1 MMKTGRWNKFT
12 ELRFEILS
20 KGDCLLK
27 WFGDQNVQV
36 MNRFQAAISLTYTAN
51 WHSYDF
57 YHLIET
63 FLISSPICSWPMES
77 KNLGEFEWQT
87 LHRNES
93 SWIYKIDIR
102 TGNSCKSWCKKDFR
116 HDLSM
121 AYLIPVSLIIGNF
134 LVLYLISSFSFS
146 RGKSQGIWDILGKSG
161 NFRQMLFIIFSD
173 I

>member
-36 MNRFQAAISLTYTAN
+36 MNRFQAAISLTYTAY

-77 KNLGEFEWQT
+77 KNLGGFEWQT

-93 SWIYKIDIR
+93 SWIYKIDIS

-134 LVLYLISSFSFS
+134 LVLHLISSFSFS
-146 RGKSQGIWDILGKSG
+146 QGKKSG
-161 NFRQMLFIIFSD
+161 NFGHTRKVREFQTNAFYYF
-173 I
+173 